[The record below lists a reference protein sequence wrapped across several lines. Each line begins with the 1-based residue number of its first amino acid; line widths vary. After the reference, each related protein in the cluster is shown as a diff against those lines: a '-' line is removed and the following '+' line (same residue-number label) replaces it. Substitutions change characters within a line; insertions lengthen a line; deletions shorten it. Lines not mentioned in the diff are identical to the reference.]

1 MKWRFMRF
9 LLPAM
14 LALVVADAPALAQRA
29 AKQAGPPAAAARRER
44 LERQVTERLAQVV
57 RRELGLDDAGMRRL
71 QQTNQRFEGRRREL
85 VRRERTARAELR
97 KQLAEG
103 KGTNQ
108 DRVAALLDEL
118 LEVNQSRSRL
128 LGEEQRELADFL
140 SPVQRARYLGI
151 QEQFRRRV
159 EEVVRG
165 REGAGGAAGA
175 PGRRPVP
182 RR

>member
-29 AKQAGPPAAAARRER
+29 AKQAGPPAGAARRER

-85 VRRERTARAELR
+85 VRRERTVRAELR

-103 KGTNQ
+103 KGVVQINYIGGP
-108 DRVAALLDEL
+108 RAMLLPGPDPG
-118 LEVNQSRSRL
+118 V
-128 LGEEQRELADFL
+128 GEPD
-140 SPVQRARYLGI
+140 PVDLWKRNEMG
-151 QEQFRRRV
+151 V
-159 EEVVRG
+159 EIT
-165 REGAGGAAGA
+165 GGAAKFGVDRN
-175 PGRRPVP
+175 G
-182 RR
+182 